1 MADGNS
7 HPFNNDVIADDT
19 IAQLRKQLSHQQQQH
34 QHNSKHKDLIDLLSS
49 NHTSNHFL
57 NSIDPSINIS
67 SQAITDDDFNRLKSI
82 IRSTIWPID
91 HLIRRQLWM
100 NILTLNRVSTSKQ
113 HRITHHTSQTPL
125 STSTITIDSSL
136 HSLTSKLSQWPNFVD
151 ITNLC
156 FYHLT
161 ESRGCLLLQHI
172 LFTFALHHP
181 DLTYCPALEPL
192 SSLLLHYFNE
202 HEVLYLIN
210 RLLIKH
216 WLCGET
222 RLQWEANC
230 NVFKKL
236 LKIYYKSTADVIE
249 LRYTNTKVFYQE
261 WFWWIFRYL
270 PFAYLV
276 KIMDCFL
283 LEGPKILY
291 RIGLALVHLFIKTVK
306 HESNGKIQNMADFCQ
321 QIPVSIE
328 HLLNVAF
335 HIRNLKRSTI
345 EQLIEHEEKLL
356 HTTRYFPRTDDI
368 DQSNS
373 NTNIN
378 INNNNNNNLT
388 NNHENMSQRQSIFI
402 TPQHLT
408 RIPNTSILDYQQ
420 FVTLWN
426 WLPARLSLSQPVLVF
441 TTQEHGFRLQTLLE
455 KIDDIE
461 YSILVIKTTNGE
473 IFGAF
478 CAGLW
483 SDRHNK
489 TYFGFGESY
498 LFTLVPKQI
507 KYPWVGQQQ
516 ENDNR
521 QYKVKRELFL
531 FVNNEKLII
540 GGGNGDGLSIDA
552 SLCEGRTAHCE
563 TFNNEPLC
571 SSPYFSISVLEMI
584 TFDFS
589 SS

>member
-7 HPFNNDVIADDT
+7 HPFNNDVIAVET
-19 IAQLRKQLSHQQQQH
+19 IDQLKKSSSSHQQQQ
-34 QHNSKHKDLIDLLSS
+34 QQQPPLPSKHKNLLELLAS
-49 NHTSNHFL
+49 NNTSNHFF
-57 NSIDPSINIS
+57 NATDPSTNIS
-67 SQAITDDDFNRLKSI
+67 SQTVTDDDFNRLKSI
-82 IRSTIWPID
+82 IRTTIWPID

-113 HRITHHTSQTPL
+113 HHPSHG
-125 STSTITIDSSL
+125 TISPSPVTIDYSL
-136 HSLTSKLSQWPNFVD
+136 NSLSSKLNQWPNFVD
-151 ITNLC
+151 STNLC

-161 ESRGCLLLQHI
+161 DSSGRLILQRI

-181 DLTYCPALEPL
+181 DLTYCPALEPF
-192 SSLLLHYFNE
+192 SSLLLHYFDE

-236 LKIYYKSTADVIE
+236 LKTYFKSTADAIE
-249 LRYTNTKVFYQE
+249 LRYANTKVFYQE

-270 PFAYLV
+270 PFSYLV

-291 RIGLALVHLFIKTVK
+291 RIALALVHLFIKTARN
-306 HESNGKIQNMADFCQ
+306 ESSGNIRNMSDFCQ
-321 QIPVSIE
+321 QIPISIE
-328 HLLNVAF
+328 QLLRIAF
-335 HIRNLKRSTI
+335 TIRNLKRSTI
-345 EQLIEHEEKLL
+345 EQLINHEEKSL
-356 HTTRYFPRTDDI
+356 HNTRYYSRMEEN

-373 NTNIN
+373 N
-378 INNNNNNNLT
+378 INNNNNSNN
-388 NNHENMSQRQSIFI
+388 NGSINERQTTFI

-408 RIPNTSILDYQQ
+408 RIPKTSILEHHQ

-426 WLPARLSLSQPVLVF
+426 WLPARFSLFQPHLVF
-441 TTQEHGFRLQTLLE
+441 TTQQHGFRLQTLLE
-455 KIDDIE
+455 KIDEIE
-461 YSILVIKTTNGE
+461 YSILVIRTTTNE

-489 TYFGFGESY
+489 TYFGFGESF

-507 KYPWVGQQQ
+507 KYSWVGQQQ

-521 QYKVKRELFL
+521 QYQVKRELFL
-531 FVNNEKLII
+531 FVNHEKLII
-540 GGGNGDGLSIDA
+540 GGGNGDGLCIDS
-552 SLCEGRTAHCE
+552 SLCEGRTGHCE
-563 TFNNEPLC
+563 TFNNDPLC
-571 SSPYFSISVLEMI
+571 SSPYFSISDLEML
-584 TFDFS
+584 TFDS
-589 SS
+589 SSS